1 MPSTRPPRRG
11 PGRRSGPDAL
21 ALLEDDHR
29 RLRDL
34 FHRCAETGDEADRR
48 RLTEEICVSLRIHRE
63 IELELLYPAC
73 GLSEDYDLLDEA
85 GLRQEMLLQLVERL
99 ETGDLGPEAGDALRQ
114 ELAEHALGHFELE
127 EDELFPRLRNAGLDL
142 GWLGARVQAMRAE
155 LLEDLAPAY
164 AAAAEAHPAGELRL
178 AG

>member
-1 MPSTRPPRRG
+1 MPPNRPPRRG
-11 PGRRSGPDAL
+11 PGRYAGPDAL
-21 ALLEDDHR
+21 VLLEDDHR
-29 RLRDL
+29 CLRDL
-34 FHRCAETGDEADRR
+34 FHRCAETGDEASRQ
-48 RLTEEICVSLRIHRE
+48 RLTGEICTTLRIHRE

-99 ETGDLGPEAGDALRQ
+99 ETGALPPEDRDALRR
-114 ELAEHALGHFELE
+114 ELAEHAFGHFELE

-142 GWLGARVQAMRAE
+142 RWLGAQVQALRAD
-155 LLEDLAPAY
+155 LQRDLAPAY
-164 AAAAEAHPAGELRL
+164 AAAEAAPAGELRP